1 MQIFKDFL
9 DHYKVV
15 IEANMI
21 SEIKQTDDYLSF
33 DINKVYVNADFYQA
47 LYYYDLVIRDKFSL
61 NDTKMRFILTNPDY

>member
-9 DHYKVV
+9 KHYND
-15 IEANMI
+15 IDGNTLT
-21 SEIKQTDDYLSF
+21 EIMQTDDYLSF
-33 DINKVYVNADFYQA
+33 DINKVYVDADFYQA